1 MSSFLKWA
9 GAKTRCMEQLLNSLP
24 SEHEVECFV
33 EPFVGSASVF
43 LNTCYRQYVL
53 ADNNADLIDVY
64 RYARDNPSRLISN
77 LKQLWGSGHNEN
89 IYQENRKIFN
99 SLAPGPEKSALF
111 IWLNRHGFNG
121 ICRYNKKG
129 QFNVPYGRPGNCRL
143 PEHDIF
149 NFVRKTER
157 CHVTF
162 FHADFEE
169 TLKIVTEGMFSSLRC
184 AVYCDPPYLP
194 LNATSGFTAYTGEG
208 FPLQSHLQLAGTL
221 VRLHTRTGTPVIV
234 SASDTPLS
242 REVYRSFTFKELD
255 VRRSVSASHHSRINA
270 PEIICSLR
278 TVC

>member
-1 MSSFLKWA
+1 
-9 GAKTRCMEQLLNSLP
+9 
-24 SEHEVECFV
+24 
-33 EPFVGSASVF
+33 
-43 LNTCYRQYVL
+43 
-53 ADNNADLIDVY
+53 
-64 RYARDNPSRLISN
+64 
-77 LKQLWGSGHNEN
+77 
-89 IYQENRKIFN
+89 
-99 SLAPGPEKSALF
+99 
-111 IWLNRHGFNG
+111 
-121 ICRYNKKG
+121 
-129 QFNVPYGRPGNCRL
+129 
-143 PEHDIF
+143 
-149 NFVRKTER
+149 
-157 CHVTF
+157 
-162 FHADFEE
+162 
-169 TLKIVTEGMFSSLRC
+169 MFSSLRC